1 MIDEIQADA
10 RSRMLKTIEAFTQE
24 LGKIR
29 TGRAHTSLLDHVVV
43 PYYGSDVPISQVATI
58 GVGDAQT
65 LTVTPW
71 EKKLTSAVEKA
82 IRSADLGLNPV
93 TTGDVVRVPLPPL
106 TEERRRDLIKVC
118 RHEAE
123 GARVAIRNVRRDA
136 NAHLKSLLKAREIT
150 EDQDR
155 KGEKDVQGLTDSYV
169 ARVDELL
176 AKKERDLME
185 V

>member
-10 RSRMLKTIEAFTQE
+10 RSRMSKTIEAFTQE

-29 TGRAHTSLLDHVVV
+29 TGRAHTSLLDHVMV
-43 PYYGSDVPISQVATI
+43 PYYGSEVPINQVATV

-65 LTVTPW
+65 LTITPW
-71 EKKLTSAVEKA
+71 EKKLIPDVEKA

-93 TTGDVVRVPLPPL
+93 TTGDIVRVPLPPL

-123 GARVAIRNVRRDA
+123 GARVAIRNIRRDA
-136 NAHLKSLLKAREIT
+136 NAHLKSLLKDRQIT
-150 EDQDR
+150 EDEDR
-155 KGEKDVQGLTDSYV
+155 KGEKDVQSLTDSYV
-169 ARVDELL
+169 ATVDDMLT
-176 AKKERDLME
+176 KKERDLME